1 MCVFVNPQFKLIKLE
16 PAEIP
21 LNVIILKYEIG
32 DLERPRSTGDD
43 LKIIICGY
51 SVYHED
57 EVR

>member
-32 DLERPRSTGDD
+32 DLERQRSTGGD
-43 LKIIICGY
+43 LEIALIG
-51 SVYHED
+51 
-57 EVR
+57 